1 MANALLWAV
10 PMFAQ
15 SDSTIHRDVEAVDV
29 EAHTQKRQAMPTQTM
44 SAIEIQQLGVQNL
57 ADAVRRFSGTNVKDY
72 GGVGGLKTVSVRGL
86 GAAHTAVSY
95 DGVVVSDCQAGPID
109 VGRFSIG
116 SIETIALTIGQPD
129 GLLQPASAFAQAAML
144 SISTRKP
151 NFIERQTDARAQ
163 LKGGSFG
170 YFDAQVEA
178 ARKVR
183 HSTLSGTAQFM
194 RSRGDYRYAIPN
206 VDSTESGRRR
216 NSDIRSARAEINL
229 STADSGRFQNHL
241 KAYGFYSER
250 GLPGAVIFYY
260 QQAKERLADKNF
272 FVQNDC
278 RLRLRDNL
286 MFRFQAKYNYSWN
299 RYEDTNV
306 KYTGGRYVEL
316 NTQHEGYFSM
326 AGLWSWRPVSVSLAG
341 DVVYN
346 TLESDIK
353 DNPQP
358 RRLTLL
364 SALNVRAA
372 LQRFEATA
380 TLVARHAS
388 EKVEFG
394 KRPDDLKRLTPA
406 FSLKW
411 SSNRATI
418 RAMAKATYRIP
429 TFNELYYTTLGTTG
443 LKPEEARELNVGFDF
458 GTSKFD
464 FSADFYA
471 NNVENKIVAIPTL
484 YVWKMA
490 NYGEVNILGVD
501 VAAGTEFL
509 LELGVGLRQFCD
521 WAMLLHHYRNEID
534 HEAIRRHLK
543 RLGLEKAYRACGCI
557 LTDELGLPA
566 EAFTYRLT
574 AADRRYARRI
584 LDVVFYR
591 GNMGKYNKRGGF
603 HGWRHQLESVGIK
616 TAHFVKFYP
625 LAPGFMR
632 SWLWDVVATRF
643 F

>member
-1 MANALLWAV
+1 MASALLWAV
-10 PMFAQ
+10 PLFAQ
-15 SDSTIHRDVEAVDV
+15 SDSIIHRDVEAVDV
-29 EAHTQKRQAMPTQTM
+29 EAHRQKRQAVPMQTM
-44 SAIEIQQLGVQNL
+44 SAVEIQQLGVQNL

-95 DGVVVSDCQAGPID
+95 DGVVVSDCQAGHID
-109 VGRFSIG
+109 IGRFDIG

-129 GLLQPASAFAQAAML
+129 GLLQSASAFAQAAML

-151 NFIERQTDARAQ
+151 NFTKRQTDANVR

-170 YFDAQVEA
+170 YFDTQVEA

-194 RSRGDYRYAIPN
+194 RSDGDYRYTIPN
-206 VDSTESGRRR
+206 VDSTESGRRD

-229 STADSGRFQNHL
+229 TTTDSSRFQNHL

-278 RLRLRDNL
+278 RLRLHDNL
-286 MFRFQAKYNYSWN
+286 MLRFQAKYNYSWN

-306 KYTGGRYVEL
+306 KYTNGRYVEL
-316 NTQHEGYFSM
+316 NTQHEGYLSA
-326 AGLWSWRPVSVSLAG
+326 AGLWSWRPIDVALAG
-341 DVVYN
+341 DVIYN

-364 SALNVRAA
+364 SALNVRAV

-394 KRPDDLKRLTPA
+394 TRPDEMKRLTPA
-406 FSLKW
+406 LSLKW
-411 SSNRATI
+411 SSNRTTI
-418 RAMAKATYRIP
+418 RAMAKETYRVP
-429 TFNELYYTTLGTTG
+429 TFNELYYTTLGTTM

-458 GTSKFD
+458 GTDKFD

-471 NNVENKIVAIPTL
+471 NDVDNKIVAIPTL

-490 NYGEVNILGVD
+490 NYGKVKIWGAD
-501 VAAGTEFL
+501 VAAGTEFDISEVRL
-509 LELGVGLRQFCD
+509 KLTANYSYQKAIDVTDSNSKLYKSQIPYTPLHSGKAAAVATFGKYSLSATSIVSGKRYFLEYNIPDNEIEAYAEFSATATRHFDIGGSQLTASLSCLNITDNQYSVIKYYPMPGRQF
-521 WAMLLHHYRNEID
+521 
-534 HEAIRRHLK
+534 
-543 RLGLEKAYRACGCI
+543 
-557 LTDELGLPA
+557 
-566 EAFTYRLT
+566 
-574 AADRRYARRI
+574 
-584 LDVVFYR
+584 
-591 GNMGKYNKRGGF
+591 
-603 HGWRHQLESVGIK
+603 QLQ
-616 TAHFVKFYP
+616 FN
-625 LAPGFMR
+625 
-632 SWLWDVVATRF
+632 F
-643 F
+643 FL

>member
-1 MANALLWAV
+1 MASALLWAV

-29 EAHTQKRQAMPTQTM
+29 EAHTQKRQAVPMQTM

-95 DGVVVSDCQAGPID
+95 DGVAVSDCQAGPVDI
-109 VGRFSIG
+109 GRFSIG

-151 NFIERQTDARAQ
+151 NFAERQTDARAQ

-194 RSRGDYRYAIPN
+194 RSRGDYPYSLPN
-206 VDSTESGRRR
+206 IDTTEHGRRR
-216 NSDIRSARAEINL
+216 NSDIRSARTEINL

-278 RLRLRDNL
+278 RLRLHDNL

-306 KYTGGRYVEL
+306 KYTGGHYVEL

-358 RRLTLL
+358 RRLTFL

-406 FSLKW
+406 FSLEW

-443 LKPEEARELNVGFDF
+443 LKPEEARELNVGFDY

-490 NYGEVNILGVD
+490 NYGEVNILGADLAV
-501 VAAGTEFL
+501 GTEFSVAAVKL
-509 LELGVGLRQFCD
+509 KLTANYSYQKAIDVTNSNSKLYKSQIPYTPLHSGKAAAVATFGKYSLSATTIVSGKRYFLEYNIPDNEIEPYAEFSATATRSFNIGGRSQLTASLSCLNITDNQYSVIKYYPMPGRQFQ
-521 WAMLLHHYRNEID
+521 LQVN
-534 HEAIRRHLK
+534 
-543 RLGLEKAYRACGCI
+543 
-557 LTDELGLPA
+557 
-566 EAFTYRLT
+566 FTL
-574 AADRRYARRI
+574 
-584 LDVVFYR
+584 
-591 GNMGKYNKRGGF
+591 
-603 HGWRHQLESVGIK
+603 
-616 TAHFVKFYP
+616 
-625 LAPGFMR
+625 
-632 SWLWDVVATRF
+632 
-643 F
+643 

>member
-1 MANALLWAV
+1 MASALLWAV
-10 PMFAQ
+10 PLFAQ

-29 EAHTQKRQAMPTQTM
+29 EAHTQKRQAVPMQTM
-44 SAIEIQQLGVQNL
+44 SAVEIQQLGVQNL

-95 DGVVVSDCQAGPID
+95 DGVVVSDCQAGHID
-109 VGRFSIG
+109 IGRFDIG

-129 GLLQPASAFAQAAML
+129 GLLQSASAFTQAAML

-151 NFIERQTDARAQ
+151 NFAKRQTDASVR

-170 YFDAQVEA
+170 YFDTQVEA

-194 RSRGDYRYAIPN
+194 RSDGDYRYTIPN
-206 VDSTESGRRR
+206 VDTTETGRRD

-229 STADSGRFQNHL
+229 TTADSSRFQNHL

-250 GLPGAVIFYY
+250 GLPGSVIFYY
-260 QQAKERLADKNF
+260 QQANERLADKNF

-286 MFRFQAKYNYSWN
+286 MLRFQAKYNYSWN

-306 KYTGGRYVEL
+306 KYTNGRYVEL
-316 NTQHEGYFSM
+316 NTQHEGYLSA
-326 AGLWSWRPVSVSLAG
+326 AGLWSWRPIDVSLAG
-341 DVVYN
+341 DVIYN
-346 TLESDIK
+346 TLESNMFG
-353 DNPQP
+353 NPQP

-364 SALNVRAA
+364 SALNVRAV
-372 LQRFEATA
+372 LQSFEATA

-394 KRPDDLKRLTPA
+394 SRPDDLKRLTPA
-406 FSLKW
+406 LSLKW
-411 SSNRATI
+411 SNNRATI
-418 RAMAKATYRIP
+418 RAMAKETYRVP

-458 GTSKFD
+458 GTDKFD

-471 NNVENKIVAIPTL
+471 NDVDNKIVAIPTL

-490 NYGEVNILGVD
+490 NYGKVKIWGAD
-501 VAAGTEFL
+501 VAAGTEFYISEVRL
-509 LELGVGLRQFCD
+509 KLTANYSYQKAIDVTDSNSKLYKSQIPYTPLHSGKAAAVATFGKYSLSATSIMSGKRYFLEYNIPDNEIEAYAEFSATATRRFDIGGSQLTASLSCLNITDNQYSVIKYYPMPGRQF
-521 WAMLLHHYRNEID
+521 
-534 HEAIRRHLK
+534 
-543 RLGLEKAYRACGCI
+543 
-557 LTDELGLPA
+557 
-566 EAFTYRLT
+566 
-574 AADRRYARRI
+574 
-584 LDVVFYR
+584 
-591 GNMGKYNKRGGF
+591 
-603 HGWRHQLESVGIK
+603 QLQ
-616 TAHFVKFYP
+616 FN
-625 LAPGFMR
+625 
-632 SWLWDVVATRF
+632 F
-643 F
+643 FL